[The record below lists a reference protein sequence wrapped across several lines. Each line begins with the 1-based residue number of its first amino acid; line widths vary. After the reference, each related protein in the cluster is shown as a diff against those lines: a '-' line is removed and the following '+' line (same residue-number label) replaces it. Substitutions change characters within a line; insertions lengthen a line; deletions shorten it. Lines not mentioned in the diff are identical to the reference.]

1 MNGLPLHPAV
11 VHLPLGLALVVPLL
25 ALGITIAVRRGVL
38 PARSWLIVLALQA
51 AVFAGGLVA
60 LRTGEQEE
68 ERVED
73 RVAERTIERHETL
86 AERFVWSAGGTL
98 AFGVA
103 VLVIRSH
110 PATATLMAA
119 TTLASVVTAGAGLQV
134 GHTGGTIVHGP
145 SGLAATAG
153 GEIAG
158 DGGHDDD

>member
-1 MNGLPLHPAV
+1 MNDLPLHPAI

-25 ALGITIAVRRGVL
+25 ALGIAIAIRRGAL
-38 PARSWLIVLALQA
+38 PARSWLIVLAVQA
-51 AVFAGGLVA
+51 VLFAGGLVA

-73 RVAERTIERHETL
+73 RVAESAIERHETL

-98 AFGVA
+98 ALGAA
-103 VLVIRSH
+103 VLVVRSH

-119 TTLASVVTAGAGLQV
+119 TTLATMVTAGAGIQV

-145 SGLAATAG
+145 TGLAATTSGDAG
-153 GEIAG
+153 GGER
-158 DGGHDDD
+158 DDD